1 MIKDS
6 ISKLKFIMLLK
17 WINLNENTL
26 PSILINTIKT
36 ILIILFYIHTNLN
49 IFWTK
54 IKDILITIANY
65 TILIKYISA

>member
-36 ILIILFYIHTNLN
+36 ILIILFYIHINLN

-54 IKDILITIANY
+54 IKDILITTTNY

>member
-54 IKDILITIANY
+54 IKDILITTTNY